1 MEERGRWWS
10 MVGRLGDR
18 HASEWGYLGFGYC
31 NYLMDSIPL
40 DLLLRSE
47 SSSLGDLAL
56 GEGDETGYLEMQ
68 IYTMPNALTQPL
80 WLYHQRSV
88 L

>member
-1 MEERGRWWS
+1 MVERGRWWS

-31 NYLMDSIPL
+31 NYLVDSIPL
-40 DLLLRSE
+40 DLPLRSE
-47 SSSLGDLAL
+47 SSSMGDLAL

-68 IYTMPNALTQPL
+68 IYTMPKGLHALTQPS
-80 WLYHQRSV
+80 WL
-88 L
+88 